1 MTSYKPELDE
11 LLKRPYQSENFTD
24 NPLSVLLWNMEKEVY
39 RGQIVKVT
47 EESIDGILWER
58 VYLPDG
64 VIVLPVT
71 DDGKILL
78 VKEKRPHE
86 NPPVR
91 IKPVSGI
98 LESDKGSAEEN
109 AQREMQEE
117 IGFRATTLETL
128 LVQKGSGTVNSTQYY
143 FVARGLIPSKL
154 PNPDGEHTIIEIQ
167 AYTPEEILE
176 KLHNGEIRWSHST
189 LGILKLINSMR

>member
-1 MTSYKPELDE
+1 
-11 LLKRPYQSENFTD
+11 
-24 NPLSVLLWNMEKEVY
+24 MESEVY
-39 RGQIVKVT
+39 RGQIIRVT
-47 EESIDGILWER
+47 EEKIDGIVWER

-98 LESDKGSAEEN
+98 LESDKGSPEEN

-117 IGFRATTLETL
+117 IGYKAQTLERL
-128 LVQKGSGTVNSTQYY
+128 LEIKGSGTVNSTQHY
-143 FVARGLIPSKL
+143 FVARGLIKSKL
-154 PNPDGEHTIIEIQ
+154 PNPDGEETIMSVE
-167 AYTPEEILE
+167 AYTPAEIRE
-176 KLHNGEIRWSHST
+176 KLGNGEIKWSHST
-189 LGILKLINSMR
+189 LGILKLINTMS

>member
-1 MTSYKPELDE
+1 
-11 LLKRPYQSENFTD
+11 
-24 NPLSVLLWNMEKEVY
+24 MESEVY
-39 RGQIVKVT
+39 RGQIIRVT
-47 EESIDGILWER
+47 EEAIDGIVWER

-98 LESDKGSAEEN
+98 LERDKGGPEEN

-117 IGFRATTLETL
+117 IGFRAQTMEPLLEL
-128 LVQKGSGTVNSTQYY
+128 KGSGTVNSSQYF
-143 FVARGLIPSKL
+143 FVARGLTPSKL
-154 PNPDGEHTIIEIQ
+154 PNPDGEDSILSVEALTPQEIR
-167 AYTPEEILE
+167 A
-176 KLHNGEIRWSHST
+176 KLANGEIKWSHST
-189 LGILKLINSMR
+189 LGILKLIDSMS